1 MLPNKTLIREN
12 WLVNMGRENSATEN
26 EVPLDKVDIGIAY
39 YGTYSS
45 LVTSLV
51 LTDSSQLTA
60 LKISNYP
67 NSYMGGR
74 VTSQAWRWSDGQAE
88 SNPSVGLDSL
98 LACYWLAIASYI
110 LIRYSE
116 VVLLVM
122 ISPYLIKCKNKQ
134 LAVKHRIKGHVKGDL
149 LSPLDPRVCEGCNNT
164 LRDYSDG
171 STLDHVIVKTKLSS
185 EHEGST
191 AHEVDYLDTARD
203 LTNIQRAVRSYGT
216 EDRETLAPVPPQ
228 NQIYDY
234 ILFRGRD
241 IKDIGYVNNNVST
254 LPNDPAIVQM
264 SVPPSLTTTA
274 YQPAGYSLPVMGPMA
289 SGMSQYPSAYS
300 SMGVMSGLS
309 NQLGAA
315 GLGLHDPRSLT
326 KQSELV
332 NPVQVAESST
342 HEDQDLITGS
352 PRSGTPLLLSRK
364 SPTMDQGVQVNQP
377 GNTPIKDDMKQ
388 SQVRPIQ
395 PLAASRDGRSINR
408 GGVIGQPAL
417 HSQQQTPQ
425 YHPLSQREHQKDR
438 DQPHPL
444 SQREQQQSH
453 PPHPRDQPALH
464 SQQQT
469 PQYHPLSQREHQKDR
484 DQPHPLSQR
493 EQQQSHPPHPRDQ
506 INHQSQGT
514 LPHRLQ
520 QQQQQQ
526 QQQQRQGGWMN
537 RGGQRRGRGRGGPP
551 GGYNRSSNGQ
561 GPAKPKNTLKFE
573 SDYDFETA
581 NTEFDKLMSQLIKTK
596 IADPEPLVNDATK
609 VNDAPKV
616 NGDIEKKDDSG
627 NETGVGEN
635 EHEEEPQE
643 IYYDK
648 SKSFFDNISCEAVE
662 RSKGVLRVLVF
673 RAKLE
678 IEFKIDLSVQTG
690 EPSENLTLKHLV
702 LHLPVVGATGA
713 GDTMATGEWVGACT
727 DLATIG
733 ADTEVVNRVDLAVG
747 AGLTFLGVREMYR
760 CHSAP
765 SRHRSLSRVSG
776 DVMLQKG
783 QVFKLRGGLISLS
796 VSFLADLLND
806 NISSTTPTKS

>member
-1 MLPNKTLIREN
+1 M
-12 WLVNMGRENSATEN
+12 SAGMPE
-26 EVPLDKVDIGIAY
+26 LG
-39 YGTYSS
+39 S
-45 LVTSLV
+45 
-51 LTDSSQLTA
+51 
-60 LKISNYP
+60 KINII
-67 NSYMGGR
+67 
-74 VTSQAWRWSDGQAE
+74 TKAD
-88 SNPSVGLDSL
+88 
-98 LACYWLAIASYI
+98 
-110 LIRYSE
+110 IRYE
-116 VVLLVM
+116 GRLFTVD
-122 ISPYLIKCKNKQ
+122 PEKCTIA
-134 LAVKHRIKGHVKGDL
+134 LA
-149 LSPLDPRVCEGCNNT
+149 N
-164 LRDYSDG
+164 
-171 STLDHVIVKTKLSS
+171 
-185 EHEGST
+185 
-191 AHEVDYLDTARD
+191 
-203 LTNIQRAVRSYGT
+203 VRSYGT

-289 SGMSQYPSAYS
+289 SGMPQYPSAYS

-342 HEDQDLITGS
+342 HEDQASVLDLITGS

-377 GNTPIKDDMKQ
+377 GNTPVKDDMKQ

-417 HSQQQTPQ
+417 HSQQQAPQ
-425 YHPLSQREHQKDR
+425 YHPLAQREHQKDR
-438 DQPHPL
+438 EQPHPL
-444 SQREQQQSH
+444 SQREQQQ
-453 PPHPRDQPALH
+453 
-464 SQQQT
+464 
-469 PQYHPLSQREHQKDR
+469 
-484 DQPHPLSQR
+484 
-493 EQQQSHPPHPRDQ
+493 QSHPPHPRDQ
-506 INHQSQGT
+506 VLNALDVLSSSAEDEEIEINHQSQGT
-514 LPHRLQ
+514 LPHRL
-520 QQQQQQ
+520 QQQ

-596 IADPEPLVNDATK
+596 IADPEPPVNDTTK

-635 EHEEEPQE
+635 EHEEEPQA

-662 RSKGVLRVLVF
+662 RSKGRSQ
-673 RAKLE
+673 RTDWRTERKLN
-678 IEFKIDLSVQTG
+678 
-690 EPSENLTLKHLV
+690 SETFGVASARRGGYRGRGYYGNRGMSGGMYRPGNYRGGYRGGQQGGPRGGGRPNLPGGQGNV
-702 LHLPVVGATGA
+702 PLPQRPITAQRSCVAHF
-713 GDTMATGEWVGACT
+713 
-727 DLATIG
+727 
-733 ADTEVVNRVDLAVG
+733 
-747 AGLTFLGVREMYR
+747 TFLLDKFFM
-760 CHSAP
+760 
-765 SRHRSLSRVSG
+765 
-776 DVMLQKG
+776 
-783 QVFKLRGGLISLS
+783 
-796 VSFLADLLND
+796 N
-806 NISSTTPTKS
+806 